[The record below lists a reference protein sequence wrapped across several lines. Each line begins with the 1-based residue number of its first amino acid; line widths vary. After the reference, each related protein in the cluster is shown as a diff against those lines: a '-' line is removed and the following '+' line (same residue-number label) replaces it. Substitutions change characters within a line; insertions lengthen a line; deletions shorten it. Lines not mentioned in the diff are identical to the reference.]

1 MRRIPGWPIAP
12 TRFFPSGRRWS
23 AGCCRFP
30 RTRAQGAGP
39 AWTGY
44 VLVDDV
50 DVYAERAKAAG
61 GAIHRAPED
70 IPGVGRFSVAA
81 DPHRAVFNL
90 FVTASDEERA
100 PAAPGTPGH
109 VGWHEL
115 HAGDGPSAFAFYSI
129 NRSKSAEKVGSR
141 PTRQMAL

>member
-1 MRRIPGWPIAP
+1 MANGQITIHQNHLPRHFFVSAP
-12 TRFFPSGRRWS
+12 
-23 AGCCRFP
+23 
-30 RTRAQGAGP
+30 
-39 AWTGY
+39 
-44 VLVDDV
+44 V
-50 DVYAERAKAAG
+50 AG